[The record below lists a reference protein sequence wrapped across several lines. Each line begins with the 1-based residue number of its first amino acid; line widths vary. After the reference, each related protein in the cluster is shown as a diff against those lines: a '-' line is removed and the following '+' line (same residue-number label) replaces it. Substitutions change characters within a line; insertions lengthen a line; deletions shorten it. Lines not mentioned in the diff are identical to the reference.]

1 MKENIKEINIKKC
14 YDAVKYIKPK
24 EFNFIGKDKT
34 EVGFIAQDITNSKIT
49 EKWDNLIMKDND
61 EKYLRLNYM
70 KMNIVLWGAV
80 QELMKEVNDLKNEVK
95 KLKGKGEGKKQ
106 SKKKSK

>member
-1 MKENIKEINIKKC
+1 
-14 YDAVKYIKPK
+14 
-24 EFNFIGKDKT
+24 
-34 EVGFIAQDITNSKIT
+34 VGFIAQDIKNSKIT

>member
-1 MKENIKEINIKKC
+1 MKK
-14 YDAVKYIKPK
+14 
-24 EFNFIGKDKT
+24 
-34 EVGFIAQDITNSKIT
+34 EVGFIAQDIKNSKIT

>member
-1 MKENIKEINIKKC
+1 
-14 YDAVKYIKPK
+14 
-24 EFNFIGKDKT
+24 
-34 EVGFIAQDITNSKIT
+34 
-49 EKWDNLIMKDND
+49 MKDND

>member
-1 MKENIKEINIKKC
+1 M
-14 YDAVKYIKPK
+14 
-24 EFNFIGKDKT
+24 
-34 EVGFIAQDITNSKIT
+34 GFIAQDIKNSKIT

-61 EKYLRLNYM
+61 DKYLRLNYM

-95 KLKGKGEGKKQ
+95 KLKGKSEGKKQ